1 MISINVYE
9 IALQTINIAILIWL
23 LKKFM
28 TAPLSNFLKERAEN
42 IKHNIEEAE
51 SKRTESERVLTEQKE
66 LLKKAHQ
73 DAQEVR
79 TKAEAAAKTE
89 RETSLQTAKEE
100 SAQFI
105 QNAKREIELEYNQV
119 RQSLTEDAAR
129 LSIALSEKIMRK
141 SLKEEDNDALIKEY
155 LEQAKN

>member
-1 MISINVYE
+1 MISINLYE
-9 IALQTINIAILIWL
+9 IVLQCINIAILIWL

-28 TAPLSNFLKERAEN
+28 TAPLSKFLSERAAN

-66 LLKKAHQ
+66 LLKRAHQ

-79 TKAEAAAKTE
+79 SKAEEAAKME
-89 RETSLQTAKEE
+89 REASRKAAKEE
-100 SAQFI
+100 GAQLVE
-105 QNAKREIELEYNQV
+105 NAKKEIDLEYKQV
-119 RQSLTEDAAR
+119 KQALTQDAAR
-129 LSIALSEKIMRK
+129 LSISLSEKIMRK